1 MQCSNYDKMR
11 KTLLFSSVPTNLFP
25 FLTKESQ
32 NKIQTFLS
40 ENALNKGFTEES
52 LDFSKVGILRRMN
65 NIRNRAEEIILHELI
80 YEESVG

>member
-1 MQCSNYDKMR
+1 MR

-52 LDFSKVGILRRMN
+52 LDFSKVWIFRRIN
-65 NIRNRAEEIILHELI
+65 NIRTRAEEIVREEIIYIL
-80 YEESVG
+80 

>member
-1 MQCSNYDKMR
+1 MR

-52 LDFSKVGILRRMN
+52 LDFSKVGILQRLN
-65 NIRNRAEEIILHELI
+65 NVRACAREIVEKEII
-80 YEESVG
+80 YA

>member
-1 MQCSNYDKMR
+1 MR

-52 LDFSKVGILRRMN
+52 LDFSKVGILQRCN
-65 NIRNRAEEIILHELI
+65 NIHNQAEEIVLHEMI
-80 YEESVG
+80 YS

>member
-1 MQCSNYDKMR
+1 MR

-52 LDFSKVGILRRMN
+52 LDFSKVGISGRLN
-65 NIRNRAEEIILHELI
+65 NIRACAREIVESEII
-80 YEESVG
+80 YR

>member
-1 MQCSNYDKMR
+1 MR

-52 LDFSKVGILRRMN
+52 LDFSKVGILCRMN
-65 NIRNRAEEIILHELI
+65 NIRNRAEEIVKSEMI
-80 YEESVG
+80 YL